1 MEIDDKK
8 LEQAINK
15 LDATLATLGRID
27 MWLPKAID
35 NAIHGHSGTLDRV
48 DIDKIIKDKREEE
61 RHDVEMNS
69 LHSQVEDSQQQTHE
83 IAKQTRY
90 VMWGLVVTAISSV
103 LGIILQV
110 FQTFF
115 K

>member
-1 MEIDDKK
+1 MEIDNKK
-8 LEQAINK
+8 LEQTINK

-27 MWLPKAID
+27 IWLPEAID

-48 DIDKIIKDKREEE
+48 DVDKIIKDKREEE
-61 RHDVEMNS
+61 RYDAEMNS
-69 LHSQVEDSQQQTHE
+69 LHSQVEDSQQQTYE
-83 IAKQTRY
+83 MARQTRY
-90 VMWGLVVTAISSV
+90 VMWGLVVTAVSSV
-103 LGIILQV
+103 LGLVLQI